1 MTCVVPD
8 RRRKCDEVPELER
21 YFDLALRALARSDRT
36 RSQVE
41 RHLISRGAPPDSV
54 ATVLQR
60 LEDRGY
66 LNDTAY
72 ARRWA
77 ERRLAMKP
85 MGRRRMTLELLQH
98 GFTESVAEAT
108 IGRVYAD
115 VTETELA
122 ARALAQRRSGKTQA
136 QKGRFLHGRG
146 FTGSTIARV
155 LNLEDTGDR

>member
-1 MTCVVPD
+1 MTCVVCD
-8 RRRKCDEVPELER
+8 RRGKCDEVPAIQH
-21 YFDLALRALARSDRT
+21 YFDLAVRALARSDKT

-41 RHLISRGAPPDSV
+41 RYLISRGASLGSV
-54 ATVLQR
+54 EKVLQR

-66 LNDTAY
+66 LNDSAY
-72 ARRWA
+72 ACRWA

-85 MGRRRMTLELLQH
+85 MGRRRMTSELLQH
-98 GFTESVAEAT
+98 GFTEIVAVMT

-115 VTETELA
+115 VMETELA
-122 ARALAQRRSGKTQA
+122 ARALAQRRSRKTQA

-155 LNLEDTGDR
+155 LKLEDTGD

>member
-8 RRRKCDEVPELER
+8 RRGKCDEFPALEH
-21 YFDLALRALARSDRT
+21 YFDLALRALARSDKT

-41 RHLISRGAPPDSV
+41 RVLISRGAPPDSV

-66 LNDTAY
+66 LNDAAY

-98 GFTESVAEAT
+98 DFTDSVAAAT

-115 VTETELA
+115 VTEMELA
-122 ARALAQRRSGKTQA
+122 ARALAQRRSPKTQA

-146 FTGSTIARV
+146 FTGSIIARV
-155 LNLEDTGDR
+155 LNLEDTGD

>member
-1 MTCVVPD
+1 MPD
-8 RRRKCDEVPELER
+8 RREKCDEVLSLQR
-21 YFDLALRALARSDRT
+21 YYDLAVRALARSDKT
-36 RSQVE
+36 RSQIE
-41 RHLISRGAPPDSV
+41 RYLISRGAPLGSV

-60 LEDRGY
+60 LEGRGY

-72 ARRWA
+72 ACRWA

-85 MGRRRMTLELLQH
+85 MGRRRMTSELLQH
-98 GFTESVAEAT
+98 GFTDRVAVVT
-108 IGRVYAD
+108 IGLVYAD

-122 ARALAQRRSGKTQA
+122 ARALAQRGSRKTQA

-155 LNLEDTGDR
+155 LNLGDTGD

>member
-1 MTCVVPD
+1 VTCVVPD
-8 RRRKCDEVPELER
+8 RRGKCDEFPALQH
-21 YFDLALRALARSDRT
+21 YFDLALRALARSDKT
-36 RSQVE
+36 RSQIE
-41 RHLISRGAPPDSV
+41 RYLISRSAPPESV

-66 LNDTAY
+66 LNDAAY

-98 GFTESVAEAT
+98 GFTERVAAAT
-108 IGRVYAD
+108 IDRVFAE

-122 ARALAQRRSGKTQA
+122 TRALAQRRSRKTHA
-136 QKGRFLHGRG
+136 QKGRYLHGRG

-155 LNLEDTGDR
+155 LNLEDTED

>member
-1 MTCVVPD
+1 MEIVTRSPHYSTILIW
-8 RRRKCDEVPELER
+8 PS
-21 YFDLALRALARSDRT
+21 ARWLDQKKR

-41 RHLISRGAPPDSV
+41 RYLISRGAPFGSV

-66 LNDTAY
+66 LNDAAY
-72 ARRWA
+72 ACRWA

-85 MGRRRMTLELLQH
+85 MGRRRMTSELLQH
-98 GFTESVAEAT
+98 GFTESVAGAT

-122 ARALAQRRSGKTQA
+122 ERALVQRRSRKTQA

-146 FTGSTIARV
+146 FSGSTIARV
-155 LNLEDTGDR
+155 FNLEDTGD

>member
-1 MTCVVPD
+1 VTCVVPD
-8 RRRKCDEVPELER
+8 RRGNCDEVPALQH
-21 YFDLALRALARSDRT
+21 YFDLAVRALARSEKT

-41 RHLISRGAPPDSV
+41 RYLISRGAAFGSV

-66 LNDTAY
+66 LNDAAY
-72 ARRWA
+72 ACRWA

-85 MGRRRMTLELLQH
+85 MGRRRMTSELLQH
-98 GFTESVAEAT
+98 GFTESVAGAT

-122 ARALAQRRSGKTQA
+122 ERALAQRRSRKTQA

-146 FTGSTIARV
+146 FSGSTIARV
-155 LNLEDTGDR
+155 LNLEDTGD